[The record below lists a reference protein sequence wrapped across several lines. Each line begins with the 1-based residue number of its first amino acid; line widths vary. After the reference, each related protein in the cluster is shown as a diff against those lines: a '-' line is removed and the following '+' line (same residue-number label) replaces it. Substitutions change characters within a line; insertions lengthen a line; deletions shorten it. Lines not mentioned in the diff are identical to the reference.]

1 MTLAIHPLVVL
12 VGPHCSGKS
21 TIGRRVADALGWRW
35 DGEIGDRLY
44 EEGRAEGRP
53 FPDDREILEA
63 ERLRDGNGRRVCES
77 WHPGNLAW
85 AQHRPTQH
93 RLTDWDAF
101 ADQTKQAA
109 AAVVAVRPVVCV
121 LVDCSEAT
129 RRARRAESGLGRL
142 PPFPGLSEDAF
153 FEQTRTVGI
162 AGHLWAEELAQLGA
176 RVVRLDTTAS
186 STGQSVEDVLTLIRC
201 EVLAAHEQQAREALL
216 RRLRRHHALT
226 LTSDNLL
233 PPPSM
238 PEAPYW
244 FDSLSSA
251 LALLRRAGSFV
262 PALHDELVECES
274 LFQSTE
280 AAPPDACS
288 AWLITVDGLDGCGKS
303 TLVGELAR
311 TLGGVQVATPSRGL
325 QALRAVV
332 EADGTLAVLP
342 NADQRKRVKRA
353 FYMVSK

>member
-1 MTLAIHPLVVL
+1 MHTLGLHYPLVVL

-63 ERLRDGNGRRVCES
+63 EQLRDGNGRRVCES

-85 AQHRPTQH
+85 AQHRPAQH
-93 RLTDWDAF
+93 RPTNWPAIV
-101 ADQTKQAA
+101 DQTKQAA
-109 AAVVAVRPVVCV
+109 AAVVAVRPVVYV
-121 LVDCSEAT
+121 LVDCDEAT
-129 RRARRAESGLGRL
+129 RRARRAESGIGRL
-142 PPFPGLSEDAF
+142 PPFQGLSEDAF

-162 AGHLWAEELAQLGA
+162 AAHRWAEELAELGA
-176 RVVRLDTTAS
+176 RVVRVDTSAS
-186 STGQSVEDVLTLIRC
+186 STDHSVEEVLTLII
-201 EVLAAHEQQAREALL
+201 
-216 RRLRRHHALT
+216 
-226 LTSDNLL
+226 DKLL

-251 LALLRRAGSFV
+251 LALLRRAGSLV
-262 PALHDELVECES
+262 PALHDELVECEA
-274 LFQSTE
+274 LLQSTE

-288 AWLITVDGLDGCGKS
+288 AWVISVDGLDGCGKS

-311 TLGGVQVATPSRGL
+311 TLRGVQVTTPSGGL
-325 QALRAVV
+325 RALRALV
-332 EADGTLAVLP
+332 EADRTLAVLP
-342 NADQRKRVKRA
+342 SADQRKRVKRA
-353 FYMVSK
+353 FYMVSKITRTRTKP